1 MSDIYTTK
9 IIKKLWTSK
18 PMSKILTK
26 KNDKHHSIW
35 IRIDVLLVFFTF
47 RQYLL
52 LISLYFFT
60 MKNSNLENER
70 KTNQK
75 IQFSVEWLLFLCLN
89 WKMWLRETE
98 IKYFYLS
105 VAHDIIN
112 NKILK
117 TLTNK
122 NKNKLPDK
130 DFFYLPLNIWS
141 NFGWN
146 SNFRRRKDLLNWCG
160 LTRSAV

>member
-1 MSDIYTTK
+1 MYYSFSSLSGK
-9 IIKKLWTSK
+9 IFVV
-18 PMSKILTK
+18 
-26 KNDKHHSIW
+26 N
-35 IRIDVLLVFFTF
+35 FFN
-47 RQYLL
+47 
-52 LISLYFFT
+52 SFT
-60 MKNSNLENER
+60 I
-70 KTNQK
+70 K
-75 IQFSVEWLLFLCLN
+75 IQTLETKEKPTRKSNSLSNGYCVYVFKN

-130 DFFYLPLNIWS
+130 NFFYLPLNIWS

-146 SNFRRRKDLLNWCG
+146 SNFRRRKDLMNWCG